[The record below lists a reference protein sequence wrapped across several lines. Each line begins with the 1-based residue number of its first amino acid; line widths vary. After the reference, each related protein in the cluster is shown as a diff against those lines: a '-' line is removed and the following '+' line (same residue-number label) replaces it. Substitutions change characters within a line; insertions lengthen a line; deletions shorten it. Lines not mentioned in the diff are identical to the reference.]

1 MPPPRGRRASG
12 DFGESRNAGYPVIY
26 RSRISRRDDLREFFR
41 YPPEIRRA
49 IYTANAVG
57 PLTYRLRKVTRKRPA
72 FAGDDAIFR
81 ILYLAV
87 RNASRRRTM
96 PVRLWGTALNRFAS
110 MFGNERVPFKW
121 FFIYTKILSGS
132 WRSL

>member
-1 MPPPRGRRASG
+1 MICRSWISHG
-12 DFGESRNAGYPVIY
+12 DGLCG
-26 RSRISRRDDLREFFR
+26 FFK

-57 PLTYRLRKVTRKRPA
+57 ALNYRLRKVTRNRPA

-87 RNASRRRTM
+87 RNASRRRTT
-96 PVRLWGTALNRFAS
+96 PVRLWGTALNRFAVI
-110 MFGNERVPFKW
+110 FGNERVPFK
-121 FFIYTKILSGS
+121 
-132 WRSL
+132 